1 MAKIGNG
8 NGDGFDAHAP
18 ENQSA
23 GFEPLPPGRYDL
35 IVVETDL
42 KPNKKRTGDVLT
54 LVYEVIS
61 GEFKKRKI
69 YNRLNY
75 NHPDAET
82 QKISRGEL
90 SRLIKAVGL
99 RQIDDSDE
107 VKNIPFV
114 VDIGVRGKA
123 EDEYGI
129 QNVVKKYYDP
139 TETGGKRKKA
149 SPAPAEE
156 VEDEEDEVKETPPPK
171 SKSKLKKPAPK
182 AEEPEDDDEEESED
196 DSESDS
202 EGESE
207 AKEEAPK
214 AKTKRTATWKKN
226 K

>member
-1 MAKIGNG
+1 MANLGND
-8 NGDGFDAHAP
+8 DGFDAHAP

-23 GFEPLPPGRYDL
+23 GFEPLPVGKYDL

-90 SRLIKAVGL
+90 SRLVKAVGL
-99 RQIDDSDE
+99 RQINDSDE
-107 VKNIPFV
+107 LTNIPFV
-114 VDIGVRGKA
+114 ADIGVRGKA

-129 QNVVKKYYDP
+129 QNVIKKYYDP
-139 TETGGKRKKA
+139 TETSGKKKKTNK
-149 SPAPAEE
+149 PEPVDEAE
-156 VEDEEDEVKETPPPK
+156 DGEDEVEETPPPPK
-171 SKSKLKKPAPK
+171 SKTSSSKKRKV
-182 AEEPEDDDEEESED
+182 EPELGDPVDEVEDGSDEEE
-196 DSESDS
+196 
-202 EGESE
+202 
-207 AKEEAPK
+207 AKEVPK
-214 AKTKRTATWKKN
+214 SKRTASWKKN